1 MFLSCSLI
9 IHVDAV
15 QVTMLFLFS
24 ATTWTLLALI
34 FTILLLFGIWPFRIF
49 QNMGISGPMPMPYVG
64 NLLQQGKGFFE
75 FDHECQTKYGDV
87 WGVFEGRQPI
97 LMVADPEIIKT
108 VMVKECY
115 SAFTNRRNFFEG
127 DGPLTE
133 AVASAKDEKWK
144 RIRSSLSPCFTSGR
158 LKQVFSIVSRYADR
172 LVEKLGETYLN
183 KAIDIRQFVAPYTLD
198 VVASAS
204 FSVDPD
210 CINNPDDPINVQAQK
225 ATRFNF
231 LPTILQSI
239 IPFGGRLLK
248 LFKIETLPS
257 ANVEFFIDIIRN
269 LKDQHKTGK
278 MNRPDFLQVLIES
291 EMPDAEIKNSQ
302 QQPSKGLTETE
313 ILSQA
318 LGFIVGGYDTTSTAL
333 SYIFYCLATNTDAM
347 HTLQKEIDSNLQKNS
362 SISYEDLNG
371 LEYLDQVINESLRL
385 YPVAPRLDR
394 ECKMTVETQGFTV
407 PEGMIVGIPVYL
419 LHKDPRFWSSP
430 ELFRPERFSKEN
442 EGELN
447 PYAYMPFGLGP
458 RNCVGMRFAV
468 LMMKM
473 IIVRLLQRYSVE
485 TCKYT
490 LIPMQFNWMFQ
501 PIKPVKLKFVPK

>member
-1 MFLSCSLI
+1 MFY
-9 IHVDAV
+9 
-15 QVTMLFLFS
+15 FF
-24 ATTWTLLALI
+24 
-34 FTILLLFGIWPFRIF
+34 LLLECSFGIWPFRVF
-49 QNMGISGPMPMPYVG
+49 KNMGISGPMPMPYVG

-97 LMVADPEIIKT
+97 LMVADPEIVKT

-115 SAFTNRRNFFEG
+115 SAFTNRRNFLGG

-248 LFKIETLPS
+248 LFKIETFPS
-257 ANVEFFIDIIRN
+257 ANVEFFFDIIRN

-278 MNRPDFLQVLIES
+278 MVSISL
-291 EMPDAEIKNSQ
+291 
-302 QQPSKGLTETE
+302 
-313 ILSQA
+313 ILSEKSGKDDLIMQMTFSKVFCVA
-318 LGFIVGGYDTTSTAL
+318 FGFIVGGYDTTSTAL

-347 HTLQKEIDSNLQKNS
+347 HTLQKEIDSNLQKN
-362 SISYEDLNG
+362 DLNS

-385 YPVAPRLDR
+385 FPIAPRLDR

-501 PIKPVKLKFVPK
+501 PIKPVKLKFVPR

>member
-1 MFLSCSLI
+1 MGHIYQSEEN
-9 IHVDAV
+9 
-15 QVTMLFLFS
+15 VTMLFLFS

-34 FTILLLFGIWPFRIF
+34 FTIFFGIWPFRVF
-49 QNMGISGPMPMPYVG
+49 KNMGISGPMPMPYVG

-97 LMVADPEIIKT
+97 LMVADPEIVKT

-115 SAFTNRRNFFEG
+115 SAFTNRRNFLGG

-158 LKQVFSIVSRYADR
+158 LKQVVGLFQCNATNMFVSFR
-172 LVEKLGETYLN
+172 
-183 KAIDIRQFVAPYTLD
+183 FVAPYTLD

-248 LFKIETLPS
+248 LFKIETFPS
-257 ANVEFFIDIIRN
+257 ANVEFFFDIIRN

-318 LGFIVGGYDTTSTAL
+318 FGFIVGGYDTTSTAL

-362 SISYEDLNG
+362 SISYEDLNS

-385 YPVAPRLDR
+385 FPIAPRLDR

-501 PIKPVKLKFVPK
+501 PIKPVKLKFVPR

>member
-9 IHVDAV
+9 IRVDAV

-34 FTILLLFGIWPFRIF
+34 FTILLIFGIWPFRVF
-49 QNMGISGPMPMPYVG
+49 KNMGISGPMPMPYVG

-97 LMVADPEIIKT
+97 LMVADPEIVKT

-115 SAFTNRRNFFEG
+115 SAFTNRRNFLGG

-248 LFKIETLPS
+248 LFKIETFPS
-257 ANVEFFIDIIRN
+257 ANVEFFFDIIRN

-318 LGFIVGGYDTTSTAL
+318 FGFIVGGYDTTSTAL

-385 YPVAPRLDR
+385 FPIAPRLDR

-501 PIKPVKLKFVPK
+501 PIKPVKLKFVPR